1 MATQGESLVRKTQKG
16 LSVLAF
22 ETTKQGRI
30 LKKRMRVA
38 ALQKEVRADLRDL
51 GSLVYNAL
59 VNDQTGILEEE
70 EIKLL
75 VESIQRN
82 KAEIEHLRDAIA
94 RISRVRKHFEEGD
107 QAGDPAAAMAEPQ
120 AETTPAP
127 AEPPE
132 AGEEA
137 AKEAAGAE
145 AAAPEAEAPKPKRA
159 PRKRSTSRTTKK
171 AEDEAADDGP
181 KKSAPRKRAPRKKKA
196 EPAVPPAP
204 GTDPDHPEPPPSGD
218 GDKS

>member
-59 VNDQTGILEEE
+59 VNGQDGILEEE

-94 RISRVRKHFEEGD
+94 RISRVRKHFEEEG
-107 QAGDPAAAMAEPQ
+107 QAGDQPGAAV
-120 AETTPAP
+120 ETKTETADAP
-127 AEPPE
+127 SAPPE
-132 AGEEA
+132 AEPRAASEAEEP
-137 AKEAAGAE
+137 
-145 AAAPEAEAPKPKRA
+145 APEAEEPKPKRA
-159 PRKRSTSRTTKK
+159 PRKRTTTKK
-171 AEDEAADDGP
+171 NGDDAPGDGP
-181 KKSAPRKRAPRKKKA
+181 KKAAPRKRAPRKKKA

-204 GTDPDHPEPPPSGD
+204 GTDPDHPEPPPSED